1 MRKLIRAFFA
11 NFNFFIE
18 RTINGFTRKAFFI
31 HEFIENVNMTKTS
44 FTSEKELSAEFAVLH
59 EKVSALMAN
68 SQQLEDSS
76 MGNSV
81 YVLSG
86 KELLS
91 LPRKSGDSRY
101 PYGQDGFNFWV
112 YSSGYMHANE
122 GLLST
127 FLRAANGQEPNI
139 AFFAG
144 SKKNDGYQVTPLFS
158 VPKML
163 EEREGLMRY
172 TVFSPSAAY
181 FVTEFEGLRFGVR
194 VFATSNRAISFSIHA
209 KNTGNQDASFFLSS
223 YLNPFLRHQINSTD
237 EDNWFKEISLFQSQE
252 QRLENLNPF
261 LLQVHEDE
269 DRHSLTT
276 SYGVLQRELTTED
289 KGWLVEAEATASRF
303 QYVGSSSSSLHTP
316 EALLKGTFGPDP
328 KHLCTFTETAIM
340 GDLLHMNLPAGKSV
354 RLDMLFSPVKTHE
367 AALSLAGRPVD
378 PSAIDLEL
386 KHLSKEDSINQS
398 ALSIQTGQSV
408 DESIN
413 NLVFD
418 SFIEHLKK
426 QVEFCSLIKG
436 YIQLSPNSLIG
447 IRDVF
452 QAIEGMLFWR
462 DEAARDKMLEALS
475 FTAIDGRCF
484 RQYSLPS
491 ANQEAGR
498 MDLRQFIDQ
507 GVWVIST
514 IHTYLRVTQDWD
526 FLDQVCGYHEIV
538 NESERKV
545 KKSEENGPV
554 LEHLIRIMA
563 YLLRNRDHDQ
573 TKCSLALYGDWN
585 DALDGLGISLDGSS
599 EFGTGVSVM
608 ATLQVYQN
616 TEEMIDLLSRIDE
629 SKYAAEIETYRKAR
643 EEIEAGLLKYAVVS
657 NDAGEK
663 RILHGW
669 GDKYSYFVGSYKDS
683 DGVSRDGLTSNAFWV
698 SSGLYKKHP
707 EFKESI
713 LNGFKRL
720 DSKYGYRTFAPHFDL
735 DAKGVGRIPKL
746 PPGTAE
752 NGAAYVHATAFAI
765 MSLFQM
771 GEPQKAWEQLGK
783 ILPFTKGHENLTHS
797 PFVMP
802 NSYGYNPEKSIDGE
816 NMNDWQTGSSNVVLK
831 LLIRFVFG
839 FEPEL
844 DGLWIQ
850 PANGCPFKSFQFALD
865 VRGCKISI
873 HYENNQAGKRSFML
887 NGEAKESELDE
898 LMGINKLWI
907 SNEQIKSGRDI
918 SISVVD

>member
-1 MRKLIRAFFA
+1 
-11 NFNFFIE
+11 
-18 RTINGFTRKAFFI
+18 
-31 HEFIENVNMTKTS
+31 MTKTLS
-44 FTSEKELSAEFAVLH
+44 DSDHGLSAEFAAIH
-59 EKVSALMAN
+59 EKVSALMADSKRMN
-68 SQQLEDSS
+68 NSS

-81 YVLSG
+81 YVLSD
-86 KELLS
+86 KELLN
-91 LPRKSGDSRY
+91 LPRSSGDSRY

-112 YSSGYMHANE
+112 YASGYMHANE

-127 FLRAANGQEPNI
+127 FMRAANGQEPTI

-144 SKKNDGYQVTPLFS
+144 KQKKDGYQVTPLFS

-163 EEREGLMRY
+163 EKREGLTRY

-181 FVTEFEGLRFGVR
+181 FVTEFDGLRFGVR
-194 VFATSNRAISFSIHA
+194 VFATAKRAISFSIHIE
-209 KNTGNQDASFFLSS
+209 TIGDQDASFFLSS
-223 YLNPFLRHQINSTD
+223 YLNPFLRHQVSATD
-237 EDNWFKEISLFQSQE
+237 EDNWFKEISLLKSKDQQP
-252 QRLENLNPF
+252 ENLAPF

-269 DRHSLTT
+269 DRHTLTT
-276 SYGVLQRELTTED
+276 SYGVLQRELCISD
-289 KGWLVEAEATASRF
+289 KNWLVATEATTSRS
-303 QYVGSSSSSLHTP
+303 QYVGSSNSSLHTP
-316 EALLKGTFGPDP
+316 EALLQGTFGANP
-328 KHLCTFTETAIM
+328 KQICTFTETAIM

-354 RLDMLFSPVKTHE
+354 RLDMLFSPVKTHKD
-367 AALSLAGRPVD
+367 ALDLAGRRMD
-378 PSAIDLEL
+378 PSTIDSEL
-386 KHLSKEDSINQS
+386 KHLEEEDSKNQA
-398 ALSIQTGQSV
+398 ALSVQTGHSA
-408 DESIN
+408 DELIN
-413 NLVFD
+413 PVAFNAFV
-418 SFIEHLKK
+418 EHLKK

-462 DEAARDKMLEALS
+462 DAAARDKMLEALS
-475 FTAIDGRCF
+475 FTAVDGRCF

-491 ANQEAGR
+491 SSQGVGR

-526 FLDQVCGYHEIV
+526 FLKQICGYHEIV
-538 NESERKV
+538 NEAEREV
-545 KKSEENGPV
+545 KKSEEKDSV
-554 LEHLIRIMA
+554 LEHMIRIMA
-563 YLLRNRDHDQ
+563 YLLRNRDHDK

-616 TEEMIDLLSRIDE
+616 TEEMIDILSRIDK
-629 SKYAAEIETYRKAR
+629 SKYAAEIETYHKAR
-643 EEIEAGLLKYAVVS
+643 GEIEAGLLEYAVVT

-669 GDKYSYFVGSYKDS
+669 GDKYSYLVGSYKDS

-698 SSGLYKKHP
+698 SSGLYKEHP

-713 LNGFKRL
+713 LDGFERL
-720 DSKYGYRTFAPHFDL
+720 DSKYGYRTFAPHFEL

-752 NGAAYVHATAFAI
+752 NGATYIHATAFAI

-771 GEPQKAWEQLGK
+771 GEPQKAWKQLGK

-802 NSYGYNPEKSIDGE
+802 NSYGYNLEKSIDGE

-839 FEPEL
+839 FEPDF

-850 PANGCPFKSFQFALD
+850 PASWCPFESFQFTLD
-865 VRGCKISI
+865 IRGCKISI
-873 HYENNQAGKRSFML
+873 RYENKQTGERSFKV
-887 NGEAKESELDE
+887 NGEAKESKLDE
-898 LMGINKLWI
+898 LMGVHKLWI
-907 SNEQIKSGRDI
+907 PNEQIKSGGEI
-918 SISVVD
+918 SVSVVD